1 MYKMHKIFN
10 TILVIVFLI
19 LVSLFVYKNISN
31 PQVVKASIGSS
42 EEAINSNIA
51 LDEEQ
56 IKKIVKDYIINN
68 PEVIIQAVE
77 NIQKKK
83 LEESHQQTSTYL
95 KDNLSAIEEFNEPP
109 ILGNNSGEFS
119 LVMFFDYN
127 CSYCKKA
134 HEYNQEIIQ
143 NDSTIKLILR
153 PLPILGEVS
162 MYAAKISLAV
172 QKISAEKFPLI
183 HDGLMKT
190 QPLNETNIK
199 ELLKKHEIDYSL
211 VENEINSYDIK
222 QLVNYNFELAKNL
235 GIKGAPSYIINGYFV
250 PGLIDTE
257 RFNLIIKQLRSQ
269 VSTKKPTSDAEAKKE

>member
-1 MYKMHKIFN
+1 MQKIFN
-10 TILVIVFLI
+10 TILVLIFLG
-19 LVSLFVYKNISN
+19 LVSLFVYKTLSN
-31 PQVVKASIGSS
+31 PEVVEVSIDSNNKEATNSKAGF
-42 EEAINSNIA
+42 N
-51 LDEEQ
+51 EEQ

-83 LEESHQQTSTYL
+83 LEESNQQSSSYL
-95 KDNLSAIEEFNEPP
+95 EDNLQAIEESKEPP
-109 ILGNNSGEFS
+109 ILGNNSGEFK

-134 HEYNQEIIQ
+134 HEYNKEIIK
-143 NDSTIKLILR
+143 NYPTIKLVLR

-162 MYAAKISLAV
+162 MYTAKVALAV
-172 QKISAEKFPLI
+172 HKISAEKFPLI

-190 QPLNETNIK
+190 QPLNEANIK
-199 ELLKKHEIDYSL
+199 ELLKKHEIDYAL

-222 QLVNYNFELAKNL
+222 QLVNHNFELAKNL
-235 GIKGAPSYIINGYFV
+235 GIKGAPSYIINGFFV

-257 RFNLIIKQLRSQ
+257 KFNLIMQQIKPEAL
-269 VSTKKPTSDAEAKKE
+269 TKNTVPDVVDKKE

>member
-1 MYKMHKIFN
+1 MQKIFN
-10 TILVIVFLI
+10 TILVLVFLG
-19 LVSLFVYKNISN
+19 LVSLFVYKTLSN
-31 PQVVKASIGSS
+31 PQVVKVSVDSSS
-42 EEAINSNIA
+42 EETVNSNA
-51 LDEEQ
+51 GFNEEQ
-56 IKKIVKDYIINN
+56 IKNIVKDYIINN

-83 LEESHQQTSTYL
+83 FEESNQQSSTYL
-95 KDNLSAIEEFNEPP
+95 KDNLQVIEESNEPP
-109 ILGNNSGEFS
+109 VLGNSSGAFK

-134 HEYNQEIIQ
+134 HEYNQEITQ
-143 NDSTIKLILR
+143 HDSTIKLILR

-162 MYAAKISLAV
+162 MYAAKVALAV
-172 QKISAEKFPLI
+172 HKISVEKFPLI

-190 QPLNETNIK
+190 QSLSEATIK
-199 ELLKKHEIDYSL
+199 ELLQKHEIDYAL

-222 QLVNYNFELAKNL
+222 QLVNHNFELAKNL

-257 RFNLIIKQLRSQ
+257 KFNLIMKQIKPED
-269 VSTKKPTSDAEAKKE
+269 STKNTTPDVKKH